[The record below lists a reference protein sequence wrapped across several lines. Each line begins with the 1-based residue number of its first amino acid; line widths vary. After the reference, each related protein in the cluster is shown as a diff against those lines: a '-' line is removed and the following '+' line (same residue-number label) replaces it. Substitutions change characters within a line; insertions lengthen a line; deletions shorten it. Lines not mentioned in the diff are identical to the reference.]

1 MRSSC
6 WLRGPW
12 AAWLSGGPRREFG
25 PILDGPARFN
35 YRSVASKAENPEGF
49 APTQVSRRQQRRAR
63 YLLKPAEGAWSNS
76 VRVEEARQGGPSER
90 LHRSASRQDDSRCR

>member
-25 PILDGPARFN
+25 PILDGPARFS
-35 YRSVASKAENPEGF
+35 YRSGGE
-49 APTQVSRRQQRRAR
+49 
-63 YLLKPAEGAWSNS
+63 
-76 VRVEEARQGGPSER
+76 QG
-90 LHRSASRQDDSRCR
+90 